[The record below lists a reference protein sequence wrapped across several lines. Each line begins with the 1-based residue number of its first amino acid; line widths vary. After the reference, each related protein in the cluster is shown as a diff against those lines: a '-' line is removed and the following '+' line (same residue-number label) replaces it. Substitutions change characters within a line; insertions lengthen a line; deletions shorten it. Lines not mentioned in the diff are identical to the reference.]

1 MLKRTVTCGQLTGKD
16 VKKEVILNGWVQV
29 RRDHGGI
36 IFVDLRDRYGLTQLV
51 FDPKHSREAHA
62 AAEKLGREYVVA
74 AKGAVRLRGKGLEN
88 PNLPTGDIE
97 VIVSQM
103 EILNRSETPPLEID
117 DKREAGEETR
127 LKYRY
132 LDLRRPIMQQRM
144 QLRHRAI
151 RAARDFLDS
160 QGFIEIQTPMLVR
173 PTPEGARDYI
183 VPSRV
188 SPGKFY
194 ALPQSPQLY
203 KQILMIAGF
212 DKYYQ
217 LPAICLRDE
226 DLRADR
232 QPEHTQMDLEMS
244 FVDED
249 DIFAVI
255 EGMVKQVMEKAIQ
268 EKIKTPFPRMSYA
281 EAMEKYGSD
290 KPDLRFGLELVDI
303 TAVAHRSDFQIFRR
317 AAMVKCLP
325 APHDFS
331 RNELDKLT
339 SWAISQGSKGLAWA
353 RVADKLES
361 SITKYFPEQ
370 MQAELIKAV
379 GAKKGHTLFFMAGG
393 REIYPLLAK
402 LRTRLAEDL
411 GLIKREFRFC
421 WITDFPMF
429 EWSEEAQK
437 WEPMHHIFTAPKEE
451 HIPLLE
457 SDPGKVHGRLYDLTL
472 NGLELLSGSIR
483 INKPE
488 LQERVMNVIGLSKE
502 DAYRKFGFLL
512 EAYRYGGPPHGG
524 VGFGFDRFIAI
535 LAGVPGNDIREVIA
549 FPKNKAAQCPMDAS
563 PADVDPIQLKEAHIR
578 LDVVKKS

>member
-1 MLKRTVTCGQLTGKD
+1 MLKRTATCGELAKKD
-16 VKKEVILNGWVQV
+16 IKKEVILNGWVHS

-36 IFVDLRDRYGLTQLV
+36 IFVDVRDRYGITQLV
-51 FDPKHSREAHA
+51 FDPKHNKEAHA
-62 AAEKLGREYVVA
+62 AAEKFGREYVIA
-74 AKGAVRLRGKGLEN
+74 AKGVVRYRGKGLEN
-88 PNLPTGDIE
+88 PKLRTGDIE
-97 VIVSQM
+97 VIVSQT
-103 EILNRSETPPLEID
+103 EILNKSETPPLEID
-117 DKREAGEETR
+117 DQKEAGEDVR
-127 LKYRY
+127 LQYRY
-132 LDLRRPIMQQRM
+132 LDLRRPIMQQRL
-144 QLRHRAI
+144 QLRHHAI
-151 RAARDFLDS
+151 QAARGYLNS

-188 SPGKFY
+188 NMGKFY

-226 DLRADR
+226 DLRTDR

-244 FVDED
+244 FVTED

-255 EGMVKQVMEKAIQ
+255 EGMVKQVMKQAIAL
-268 EKIKTPFPRMSYA
+268 EIKTPFQRMTYA
-281 EAMEKYGSD
+281 ESMEKYGSD
-290 KPDLRFGLELVDI
+290 KPDLRFGLEIVDVTTI
-303 TAVAHRSDFQIFRR
+303 AHRSDFQIFKKS
-317 AAMVKCLP
+317 AMVKCLP
-325 APHDFS
+325 VPHDFS

-353 RVADKLES
+353 RVADALES
-361 SITKYFPEQ
+361 SITKYFPEP
-370 MQAELIKAV
+370 MQKELIKAV
-379 GAKKGHTLFFMAGG
+379 QAKKGHTLFFMAGG
-393 REIYPLLAK
+393 KEIYPLLAK
-402 LRTRLAEDL
+402 LRTKLAEDL
-411 GLIKREFRFC
+411 SLIKKEFRFC

-429 EWSEEAQK
+429 EWSEELQK

-451 HIPLLE
+451 HIQFLE

-488 LQERVMNVIGLSKE
+488 LQERVMKVIGLAKE
-502 DAYRKFGFLL
+502 EAYRRFGFLL

-524 VGFGFDRFIAI
+524 VGFGFDRFVAI

-549 FPKNKAAQCPMDAS
+549 FPKNKAAQCPMDGS
-563 PADVDPIQLKEAHIR
+563 PADVDPIQLKEAHIK
-578 LDVVKKS
+578 LDVVKRS